1 MLPLGATQA
10 QPTTP
15 PAKTFGYAV
24 VGIGGLSVSDILPA
38 FAHTKHARLT
48 GLVSGTPDKV
58 KAIAAQY
65 GVPDTGIYSYDTYDR
80 IADNPDIDAVYIVL
94 PNNMH
99 ADYTIR
105 AHKAGKHV
113 LVEKPMANTV
123 KDCEAMIA
131 AGKAANKHLAVAY
144 RLRFEPYTQA
154 MIKMVR
160 DKELGKAKV
169 ILCEAGFNTRNP
181 DQWRLKK
188 AMGGGGSMMDIGIY
202 SVNAARYLSGEEPT
216 EVYGME
222 YSTPGDPRFK
232 EVEETINFQ
241 MRFPSGVLANCVS
254 SYGTNLNR
262 FRVHAEN
269 GSFEME
275 PAYSRARAGH
285 ARLPRQHHRAAQP
298 ARARSLRGDDGPPRG
313 VRGHQHAPD
322 HRRRGWPQRHARHR
336 GHLRVGE
343 DESTGEVVGIQPPM
357 MRASGISWRS
367 PDPNVMSVTSPCRV
381 AFIGSRASDTTGK
394 PCSKRMRR
402 RPAAP
407 RSTSTVA
414 VPLVPRRV
422 TKASQGFGALS
433 SA

>member
-1 MLPLGATQA
+1 MAAAVPVAGLPLSAAQA

-80 IADNPDIDAVYIVL
+80 IADNPDIHAVYIVL

-99 ADYTIR
+99 AEYTIR

-232 EVEETINFQ
+232 EVEETITFQ

-275 PAYSRARAGH
+275 PAYNRRALGMRVFRGNTIE
-285 ARLPRQHHRAAQP
+285 Q
-298 ARARSLRGDDGPPRG
+298 RSLRE
-313 VRGHQHAPD
+313 PD
-322 HRRRGWPQRHARHR
+322 HFAAMMD
-336 GHLRVGE
+336 HLAECAATNTRPIIDGE
-343 DESTGEVVGIQPPM
+343 DGRNDMRVIEAIYESVKTNRP
-357 MRASGISWRS
+357 
-367 PDPNVMSVTSPCRV
+367 V
-381 AFIGSRASDTTGK
+381 A
-394 PCSKRMRR
+394 
-402 RPAAP
+402 
-407 RSTSTVA
+407 
-414 VPLVPRRV
+414 L
-422 TKASQGFGALS
+422 
-433 SA
+433 

>member
-1 MLPLGATQA
+1 MSDSTPSRRDFLRAGATVAAVPVLGSADAVAAAA
-10 QPTTP
+10 QPAP
-15 PAKTFGYAV
+15 PAVPNKTFGYAV
-24 VGIGGLSVSDILPA
+24 VGLGGLSLSDILPA
-38 FAHTKHARLT
+38 FAHTKRARLT
-48 GLVSGTPDKV
+48 GLVSGSPDKA
-58 KAIAAQY
+58 KALAAQY
-65 GVPDTGIYSYDTYDR
+65 GVPDKGMYSYDTYDR

-94 PNNMH
+94 PNFMH
-99 ADYTIR
+99 AEYTIR

-123 KDCEAMIA
+123 KECDEMIA
-131 AGKAANKHLAVAY
+131 AAKAANRHLAVAY

-160 DKELGKAKV
+160 DKEFGKAKV

-188 AMGGGGSMMDIGIY
+188 KEGGGGSMMDIGIY

-216 EVYGME
+216 EVFGME

-275 PAYSRARAGH
+275 PAYSRRALGM
-285 ARLPRQHHRAAQP
+285 RVFRGSTVEHRH
-298 ARARSLRGDDGPPRG
+298 LRE
-313 VRGHQHAPD
+313 PD
-322 HRRRGWPQRHARHR
+322 HFAALMD
-336 GHLRVGE
+336 HLAECAATNTRPITDGE
-343 DESTGEVVGIQPPM
+343 DGRNDMRVIEAIYESV
-357 MRASGISWRS
+357 RL
-367 PDPNVMSVTSPCRV
+367 N
-381 AFIGSRASDTTGK
+381 
-394 PCSKRMRR
+394 
-402 RPAAP
+402 RP
-407 RSTSTVA
+407 VK
-414 VPLVPRRV
+414 L
-422 TKASQGFGALS
+422 
-433 SA
+433 